1 MAGKKGTKYYASR
14 RLDTTK
20 IVLILIIKEYIY
32 RLQLLEKDSERMNV
46 Q

>member
-20 IVLILIIKEYIY
+20 IVLILIISKYIRVY
-32 RLQLLEKDSERMNV
+32 LSFTTVGKRQ
-46 Q
+46 